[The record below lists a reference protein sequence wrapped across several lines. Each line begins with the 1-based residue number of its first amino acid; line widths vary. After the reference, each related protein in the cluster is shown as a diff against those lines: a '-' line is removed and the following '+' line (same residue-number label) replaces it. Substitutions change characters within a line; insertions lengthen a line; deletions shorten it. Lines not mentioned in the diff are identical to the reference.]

1 MLKRIRYFCPVYQEI
16 TLKKGKESAISRKHP
31 WIFSGAIA
39 SNCESLEDGD
49 LVRVISHK
57 KEFLAVGHFQH
68 GSISVRIL
76 SFEDELINAIFWFK
90 RVDAMVKLRKNLG
103 LFSIQNNICRL
114 CHGEGDE
121 LPGLVIDYYNGVTI
135 IQCHSV
141 GMLQH
146 LHEISAAIQ
155 NVLEIGRAHV

>member
-1 MLKRIRYFCPVYQEI
+1 MHQEI

-68 GSISVRIL
+68 GSISVRVL
-76 SFEDELINAIFWFK
+76 SFEDELINA
-90 RVDAMVKLRKNLG
+90 M
-103 LFSIQNNICRL
+103 
-114 CHGEGDE
+114 
-121 LPGLVIDYYNGVTI
+121 VIDVIDECIYVQETKTNKYNEAEALIEEI
-135 IQCHSV
+135 IDNYNDLIARINSGKSKADFRKIVIDFENQSEAFIDK
-141 GMLQH
+141 LNA
-146 LHEISAAIQ
+146 LNA
-155 NVLEIGRAHV
+155 